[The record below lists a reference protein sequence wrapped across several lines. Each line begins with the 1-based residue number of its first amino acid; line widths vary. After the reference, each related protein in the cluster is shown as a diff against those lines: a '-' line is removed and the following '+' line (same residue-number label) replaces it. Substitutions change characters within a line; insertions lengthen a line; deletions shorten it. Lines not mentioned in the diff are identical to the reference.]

1 MCESKAGRGTQVRWW
16 QSTVELKGIF
26 LQQLREV
33 IRVAGKTRVGP
44 SVKGECGEYGGD
56 VTVKVRKSLFD
67 KQVGVTTKRMALAR
81 HPGQIAP

>member
-1 MCESKAGRGTQVRWW
+1 
-16 QSTVELKGIF
+16 
-26 LQQLREV
+26 
-33 IRVAGKTRVGP
+33 VAGKTGVGP
-44 SVKGECGEYGGD
+44 SAKGECGEYGGD